1 MKVQGNLHP
10 WLMSL
15 FEIIPGWF
23 GHPKTGSSKLNSY
36 HKVFLP
42 QSGLQQVCYGAT
54 VVIQKSGPSKGELG
68 CSVDRF
74 LLFCMS
80 PRYLERAPAVQKS
93 REPCLSIMAAVMGFP
108 FSEAVLSVQQSGS
121 VSLSHCVWGVG
132 CCAAPAGGTSE
143 PVLLFQVR
151 RVRGT
156 AQGSILAF
164 SKYPQEHS

>member
-1 MKVQGNLHP
+1 
-10 WLMSL
+10 
-15 FEIIPGWF
+15 
-23 GHPKTGSSKLNSY
+23 
-36 HKVFLP
+36 
-42 QSGLQQVCYGAT
+42 
-54 VVIQKSGPSKGELG
+54 
-68 CSVDRF
+68 
-74 LLFCMS
+74 MS

-132 CCAAPAGGTSE
+132 CCAAPAGGSSE

-164 SKYPQEHS
+164 SKYPQEHSWTIVSTDTACLLLKSQKKWVLVSQAVVCTRIFHVNFLFSGKLISSFFFLIQ